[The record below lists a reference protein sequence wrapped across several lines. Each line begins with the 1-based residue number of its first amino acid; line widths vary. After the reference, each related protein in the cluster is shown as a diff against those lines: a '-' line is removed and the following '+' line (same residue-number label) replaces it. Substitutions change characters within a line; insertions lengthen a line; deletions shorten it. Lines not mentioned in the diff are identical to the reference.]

1 MTAASLPANRFST
14 AQRYGLLLVALA
26 AVAPNLIGSAFNI
39 AYNHIQIEP
48 MLSPTQLGR
57 FEACWRLFNL
67 VIYPAGVLVL
77 ATPLLWVEP
86 VHRALVAGKPVEPRS
101 LLYAQRFA
109 VNLPWWVLRIV
120 GVCWL
125 ICVPVFGAAL
135 LLGGEPVSREVL
147 WHLTTSFVIAGMI
160 AVTQCFFAVE
170 LASQRLLFPIYFQN
184 DLPCDTPGAYPLS
197 ITGRGLMFGVSA
209 VASPVIALVLLLVLP
224 SASQKTPQFGVWVG
238 AISIAFGIATAWML
252 GRLIALPV
260 RRLRDAAVRVAE
272 GDLDVRIDDL
282 RADDFGPLIDR
293 FNRMVVGL
301 RERERLQETFGRHVG
316 HEAAR
321 QILARGGGLGGTE
334 MIVTVMFV
342 DVRDFTAHSA
352 RHDPDEVVSVLNIFF
367 REAVE
372 TIESNGGM
380 VNKFLGDGLMALFGV
395 SGGQENHALAA
406 VRAAMAMQR
415 RLQQV
420 TAELEQAGW
429 PGLRIGIGLN
439 TGPAIVGSIG
449 SPRRQEF
456 TAIGDTVNV
465 ASRVEALTKA
475 LGRCLLIT
483 ESTRRRLPEGFP
495 IDPLPAQTI
504 KGLDEPI
511 AVYAPREA
519 VDRCTAA
526 EDLGQPAPGS

>member
-1 MTAASLPANRFST
+1 MTTSHELPPGFSP

-26 AVAPNLIGSAFNI
+26 AVAPNLVGSAFNI
-39 AYNHIQIEP
+39 AYNQIQIEP
-48 MLSPTQLGR
+48 MLKPHQLDR
-57 FEACWRLFNL
+57 FGACWRLFNL
-67 VIYPAGVLVL
+67 VIYPIGVLVL

-86 VHRALVAGKPVEPRS
+86 VHRALVAGRPVEPRS

-120 GVCWL
+120 SVCWL
-125 ICVPVFGAAL
+125 ICIPVFGAAL
-135 LLGGEPVSREVL
+135 LLGDEPVDREVL
-147 WHLTTSFVIAGMI
+147 WHLATSFVIAGMI

-170 LASQRLLFPIYFQN
+170 LASQRLLFPVYFQH

-209 VASPVIALVLLLVLP
+209 VASPIIALVLLLVLP
-224 SASQKTPQFGVWVG
+224 EASRQTPEFGLSVG
-238 AISIAFGIATAWML
+238 AVAIAFGLTTAWML
-252 GRLIALPV
+252 GRLVALPV
-260 RRLRDAAVRVAE
+260 RRLKDAAVRVAE
-272 GDLDVRIDDL
+272 GDLDVRVDDL

-293 FNRMVVGL
+293 FNRMVEGL

-321 QILARGGGLGGTE
+321 QILARGAGLGGTE

-342 DVRDFTAHSA
+342 DVRDFTAHSS

-372 TIESNGGM
+372 TIESHGGM

-395 SGGQENHALAA
+395 SGGSENHALAA
-406 VRAAMAMQR
+406 VRAATAMQE
-415 RLQQV
+415 RLRSA
-420 TAELEQAGW
+420 TRELEQAGW
-429 PGLRIGIGLN
+429 PGLRIGIGVN

-456 TAIGDTVNV
+456 TAIGDTVNI
-465 ASRVEALTKA
+465 ASRVETLTKPLA
-475 LGRCLLIT
+475 RCLLIT
-483 ESTRRRLPEGFP
+483 EATRLRLPADFP
-495 IDPLPAQTI
+495 IEALPPQWV
-504 KGLDEPI
+504 KGREEPI
-511 AVYAPREA
+511 AVFAPTS
-519 VDRCTAA
+519 DSPLAA
-526 EDLGQPAPGS
+526 GQCD